1 MNSQNYVVITGA
13 SSGIGRALAVA
24 FVRRGS
30 SVVLVARRKA
40 MLQGLKAELMQLNPQ
55 VNVEIRVCD
64 LSEPGSAAALYHSLS
79 DLTMI
84 TWINNAGFGYYGSV
98 AEQSV
103 AEAEKMIALNVNAL
117 MVLSALYVQDYQHVD
132 GAQLINI
139 SSAGGYTIVP
149 SAVTYCASKFF
160 VSAYTE
166 GLARELIR
174 SGAKLRAKVLAPAAT
189 QTAFGQVANKVD
201 SYDYDAVFGRYHT
214 SGQMAEF
221 ALALYDSDNI
231 TGMIDRDDF
240 SFQLTDTR
248 FSHAENSSANQKIT
262 P

>member
-24 FVRRGS
+24 FVRCGS
-30 SVVLVARRKA
+30 SVVLVARREA

-64 LSEPGSAAALYHSLS
+64 LSAPGSAAALYHSLS
-79 DLTMI
+79 DLTII

-103 AEAEKMIALNVNAL
+103 AEAEKLIALNVNAL

-132 GAQLINI
+132 GVQLINI

-221 ALALYDSDNI
+221 ALELYDSDNI